1 MPRTVFNP
9 FLRPSSPMK
18 TTLATLAWCALLPV
32 AASAAT
38 PISPTDKF
46 AWSDTSGWVN
56 FAPTGAGAGVFDDHL
71 EGHVW
76 AENVGWI
83 KLGSHS
89 GGGYHR
95 YANST
100 ATDWGVNLNG
110 AALSGHGWSE
120 TAGWVRF
127 DPTGG
132 GVTLNPSTGVF
143 DGWAWAENLGWVHFK
158 GSSPAYNVVFT
169 PPQEVNAVLLSA
181 TDPLQLRAAVAGS
194 GVHLSG
200 DGGTTWSAA
209 TTQPTD
215 RRLKAAV
222 AHPTTP
228 TTLYA
233 ASHGSGVFKS
243 TDGGANWATCANTG
257 LNLNV
262 YALVVDGSGT
272 LYAATPGGV
281 FASADCDGWTAKSSG
296 LPNTA
301 GTHSPTV
308 LAVDP
313 ATPGTV
319 YAGVSGAGVYRSSNG
334 GSSWSAAT
342 TQPANTALRALQVK
356 PGATATLF
364 AASRGA
370 GAFKSTDGGATW
382 AACAGQPANTNLLS
396 LAMDTTGKLYAGS
409 EAGVFVST
417 NDCTSWSAQNAALPN

>member
-1 MPRTVFNP
+1 
-9 FLRPSSPMK
+9 MK
-18 TTLATLAWCALLPV
+18 TTLATLALCALLPV
-32 AASAAT
+32 AARAAT
-38 PISPTDKF
+38 PISATDKF
-46 AWSDTSGWVN
+46 VWSDTSGWVN
-56 FAPTGAGAGVFDDHL
+56 FAPTNGGAGVYDDHL

-100 ATDWGVNLNG
+100 ATDWGVNLTG
-110 AALSGHGWSE
+110 ATLSGYGWSE

-132 GVTLNPSTGVF
+132 GVTLNPANGVF

-158 GSSPAYNVVFT
+158 GSAPAYNVVFT
-169 PPQEVNAVLLSA
+169 PFQEVNAVLLSA
-181 TDPLQLRAAVAGS
+181 ASPQQLRAAVAGS
-194 GVHLSG
+194 GVHLSS

-222 AHPTTP
+222 AHPTTA

-233 ASHGSGVFKS
+233 ASHGSGVFQS
-243 TDGGANWATCANTG
+243 ADGGANWSACANTG
-257 LNLNV
+257 LNPNV
-262 YALVVDGSGT
+262 YTLVVDGGGT

-281 FASADCDGWTAKSSG
+281 FASADCASWTAKSTG
-296 LPNTA
+296 LPNAA
-301 GTHSPTV
+301 GVYHPTV

-313 ATPGTV
+313 TTPTLL
-319 YAGVSGAGVYRSSNG
+319 YAGVSGTGVFRSTDG
-334 GSSWSAAT
+334 GGTWSAAT
-342 TQPANTALRALQVK
+342 TQPAGTELRAFALK
-356 PGATATLF
+356 PGTSSTLF

-370 GAFKSTDGGATW
+370 GAFKSTDSGATW
-382 AACAGQPANTNLLS
+382 AACGGQPANLNLRS

-409 EAGVFVST
+409 EAGVFVSS
-417 NDCTSWSAQNAALPN
+417 NDCASWAALNTGLPN